1 MSAQI
6 LDGKAL
12 SKKIRARV
20 KTIIAQI
27 RADHGVEPTLA
38 IVRAGDDPASVWY
51 TRTIARAGERAGI
64 RVQQVILPGD
74 ISEAEMVH
82 QVAQLSQDDAV
93 HGIILQEPYPESV
106 NPEAVVNALAPEKDI
121 DGVHPLNAG
130 LLLAGRPRFVP
141 ATPLGGLALLKEY
154 DIPIKGA
161 QAVIIGR
168 SDIVGKPMALLLL
181 HRHATI
187 TICHSRTVDLP
198 GVARKADILAVAI
211 GRPEMVNAEYVKPG
225 AVVIDFGTNEVGDT
239 LVGDV
244 KFDEVKPIA
253 GYISPVPGGTGSV
266 TTAMLLQ
273 NLLNAVEYRLHL
285 PLTH

>member
-20 KTIIAQI
+20 KASITEI
-27 RADHGVEPTLA
+27 RTDHGLEPTLA
-38 IVRAGDDPASVWY
+38 IVRAGEDPASVWY
-51 TRTIARAGERAGI
+51 TRTITRAGERAGI
-64 RVQQVILPGD
+64 NIQQVILPGTV
-74 ISEAEMVH
+74 SETEMVQ
-82 QVAQLSQDDAV
+82 QVAQLSQDDAI
-93 HGIILQEPYPESV
+93 HGIILQEPYPEGV
-106 NPEAVVNALAPEKDI
+106 NPESVVNALAPEKDV

-141 ATPLGGLALLKEY
+141 ATPLGGLALLQEY
-154 DIPIKGA
+154 NIPIKGA
-161 QAVIIGR
+161 RAVLIGR

-198 GVARKADILAVAI
+198 GVAREADILAVAI
-211 GRPEMVNAEYVKPG
+211 GRPEMVDATYVKPG

-244 KFDEVKPIA
+244 KFDEVSPVA

>member
-20 KTIIAQI
+20 KATIAQI
-27 RADHGVEPTLA
+27 RADHDVEPTLA

-51 TRTIARAGERAGI
+51 TRTITRAGERAGI
-64 RVQQVILPGD
+64 HVQQVILSGD
-74 ISEAEMVH
+74 ISETEMVQ
-82 QVAQLSQDDAV
+82 QVAQLSRDDAV

-141 ATPLGGLALLKEY
+141 ATPLGGLALLQEY

-239 LVGDV
+239 LIGDV
-244 KFDEVKPIA
+244 KFDEVNPIA
-253 GYISPVPGGTGSV
+253 GYLSPVPGGTGSV

>member
-20 KTIIAQI
+20 KASITEI
-27 RADHGVEPTLA
+27 RTDHGLEPTLA
-38 IVRAGDDPASVWY
+38 IVRAGEDPASVWY
-51 TRTIARAGERAGI
+51 TRTITRAGERAGI
-64 RVQQVILPGD
+64 NIQQVILPGTV
-74 ISEAEMVH
+74 SETEMVQ
-82 QVAQLSQDDAV
+82 QVAQLSQDDAI
-93 HGIILQEPYPESV
+93 HGIILQEPYPEGV
-106 NPEAVVNALAPEKDI
+106 NPESVVNALAPEKDV

-141 ATPLGGLALLKEY
+141 ATPLGGLALLQEY
-154 DIPIKGA
+154 NIPIKGA
-161 QAVIIGR
+161 RAVLIGR

-187 TICHSRTVDLP
+187 TICHSRTMDLP
-198 GVARKADILAVAI
+198 GVAREADILAVAI
-211 GRPEMVNAEYVKPG
+211 GRPEMVDAAYVKPG

-244 KFDEVKPIA
+244 KFDEVSPVA